1 MTPREITDVV
11 IREAPVLRHDDTVSH
26 AVSRLLEAG
35 LPALPV
41 VGPDGRFA
49 GLFGEREFM
58 TAVFPGYLRDMGRVS
73 FVRRSIESVLEKRA
87 AAAGEPVS
95 KHLTTDHVD
104 VTEEFSDVELAELF
118 LHHRVLVVP
127 VVSGKEIIGVVT
139 RSDFFRAVAERFV
152 DR

>member
-1 MTPREITDVV
+1 MNPR
-11 IREAPVLRHDDTVSH
+11 TVSGALMRDAPILRTDDRVAD
-26 AVSRLLEAG
+26 AVRRVIDSD

-41 VGPDGRFA
+41 VDDRERLA

-139 RSDFFRAVAERFV
+139 RSEFFRAVAERFL